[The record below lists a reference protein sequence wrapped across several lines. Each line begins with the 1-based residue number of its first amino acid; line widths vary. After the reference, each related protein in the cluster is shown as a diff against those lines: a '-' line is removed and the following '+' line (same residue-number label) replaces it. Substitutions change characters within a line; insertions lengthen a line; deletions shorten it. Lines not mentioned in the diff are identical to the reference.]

1 MRAVQDHETA
11 QGGESESVDLA
22 AVGRRQVIP
31 GSDITADA
39 NDLISSLPWWAS
51 RGLLYVVGGFI
62 FCTIIWASCARMDDV
77 AVARGSIVPE
87 GEVRPLQALEAG
99 TVSTVNVHEGD
110 VVAKG
115 QTLVQLDDTVLQA
128 KEKQARLEY
137 EGAQVNLISL
147 RDSGADVNA
156 IVDAEARATELKN
169 NLDGAELALQR
180 ARLTAPTA
188 GTITALTVHGAGAVV
203 REGDVV
209 ASIAPAGARLVAEVM
224 IPNEHIAKV
233 HPGLPVRIL
242 VDAYPYQQYG
252 VFDGIVL
259 TVSPDAI
266 ASPTGESFYRAVVVP
281 DKTTLS
287 SGVSLKPGLAL
298 EARIVTDHRTV
309 MGLFLDPFRHA
320 SLETHGSLAMN
331 SMQSSGDGS

>member
-1 MRAVQDHETA
+1 MRAVEDHETTR
-11 QGGESESVDLA
+11 GGEAERVDLA
-22 AVGRRQVIP
+22 VVRREVIP
-31 GSDITADA
+31 GSEVTADA
-39 NDLISSLPWWAS
+39 NDLISSLPWWVS
-51 RGLLYVVGGFI
+51 RGLLYVVAGFI
-62 FCTIIWASCARMDDV
+62 CCAILWASFARMDDV
-77 AVARGSIVPE
+77 AIARGSIIPE

-99 TVSTVNVHEGD
+99 TVSSVSVHEGD

-115 QTLVQLDDTVLQA
+115 QTLVQLDDVVLQA
-128 KEKQARLEY
+128 KEKQARSEF
-137 EGAQVNLISL
+137 EEAQVNLISL
-147 RDSGADVNA
+147 RDTGAESNA
-156 IVDAEARATELKN
+156 IMDAESKVTELKN
-169 NLDGAELALQR
+169 ALDGADLAVQR
-180 ARLTAPTA
+180 ARLTAPVA

-252 VFDGIVL
+252 VFDGVVL

-266 ASPTGESFYRAVVVP
+266 ASPTGDSFYRAVVVP
-281 DKTTLS
+281 DKTTLA
-287 SGVSLKPGLAL
+287 SGVSLRPGLAL

-309 MGLFLDPFRHA
+309 LGLFLDPFRHA
-320 SLETHGSLAMN
+320 SLETKSRLVMTHLPGGAS
-331 SMQSSGDGS
+331 